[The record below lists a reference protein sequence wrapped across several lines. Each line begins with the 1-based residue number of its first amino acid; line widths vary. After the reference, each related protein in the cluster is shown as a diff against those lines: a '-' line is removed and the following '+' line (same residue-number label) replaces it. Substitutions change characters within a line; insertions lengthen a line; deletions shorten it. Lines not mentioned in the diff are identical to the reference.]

1 MRGGHVVKHRNKTM
15 ESGFL
20 CGFNGFQLVHSM
32 CLVKRDSLP
41 LGLAHDGCV
50 LFVILGFA
58 LWLYAGEK
66 PWRRPLDCEVCPHWF

>member
-1 MRGGHVVKHRNKTM
+1 MRGGHVVMKQKKTM

-32 CLVKRDSLP
+32 HLVKCDSLP

-50 LFVILGFA
+50 CCFSFA
-58 LWLYAGEK
+58 ALHFGSAQGEYHGGDLK
-66 PWRRPLDCEVCPHWF
+66 I

>member
-1 MRGGHVVKHRNKTM
+1 MVAWFKLYLRGGHVVMQRNKTM

-32 CLVKRDSLP
+32 DLVKRDSLP

-50 LFVILGFA
+50 LFVIWGFA
-58 LWLYAGEK
+58 LWLCTGGG
-66 PWRRPLDCEVCPHWF
+66 PWR